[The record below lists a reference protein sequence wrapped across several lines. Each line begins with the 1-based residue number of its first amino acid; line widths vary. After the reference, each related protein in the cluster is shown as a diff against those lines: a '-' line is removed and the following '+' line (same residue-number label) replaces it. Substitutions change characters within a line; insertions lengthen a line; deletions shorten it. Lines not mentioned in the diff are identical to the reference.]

1 MKRKWLATPYI
12 VWMCIFIVIP
22 MFLVLYYAFTVDGS
36 GGRVAFSLANFEKFF
51 QPVYLSVLWR
61 SLLMALISTGICLL
75 IGYPTAMILA
85 SRDFSKA
92 GTLLLLFMVPM
103 WMNFLLRTY
112 AWKAILENTGIIN
125 SLLQAVGLEPVQMLY
140 TSGAVVFGMV
150 YNYLPFMILP
160 IYTSLKKIDRSLI
173 EAAQDL
179 GGRPSRV
186 FRKVTFPLSLPGVM
200 SGVTMVFMPAVSTFV
215 ISRLLGGAQ
224 FMLFGDLIEQQ
235 FIFANDW
242 HFGSTLSII
251 MMALILISMGI
262 FYRYDDEEGG
272 RLW

>member
-22 MFLVLYYAFTVDGS
+22 MFLVLYYAFTVDAS
-36 GGRVAFSLANFEKFF
+36 GGRVAFSLENFEKFF

-125 SLLQAVGLEPVQMLY
+125 SLLQAVGLQPVQMLY

-160 IYTSLKKIDRSLI
+160 IYTSLKRST
-173 EAAQDL
+173 APSSR
-179 GGRPSRV
+179 RPRIWADV
-186 FRKVTFPLSLPGVM
+186 
-200 SGVTMVFMPAVSTFV
+200 
-215 ISRLLGGAQ
+215 LLGC
-224 FMLFGDLIEQQ
+224 
-235 FIFANDW
+235 
-242 HFGSTLSII
+242 S
-251 MMALILISMGI
+251 
-262 FYRYDDEEGG
+262 G
-272 RLW
+272 R

>member
-22 MFLVLYYAFTVDGS
+22 MFLVLYYAFTVDAS
-36 GGRVAFSLANFEKFF
+36 GGRVAFSLENFEKFF

-61 SLLMALISTGICLL
+61 SLVMALLSTIICLL

-125 SLLQAVGLEPVQMLY
+125 SFLQAIGLEPVQMLY

>member
-22 MFLVLYYAFTVDGS
+22 MFLVLYYAFTVDAS
-36 GGRVAFSLANFEKFF
+36 GGRVAFSLENFEKFF

-125 SLLQAVGLEPVQMLY
+125 SLLQAVGLQPVQMLY